1 MSESAATA
9 VELLEHALTL
19 LDREIPACLGAAD
32 FTADKMPVLG
42 PDEPGPTLLT
52 LLGQVEAASP
62 SLLGDREWPMQ
73 GACLLATKIAERVRG
88 SAKGELRRS

>member
-42 PDEPGPTLLT
+42 SDEPGPTLLT
-52 LLGQVEAASP
+52 LLGQVRMHRLELVAY
-62 SLLGDREWPMQ
+62 SLTQSRFESR
-73 GACLLATKIAERVRG
+73 GAGGGGFPLAPGRP
-88 SAKGELRRS
+88 